1 MKNPL
6 IKVTQI
12 GCRLVRILTVPEVED
27 TLPLRLIIF
36 PMTMIEISI
45 LKPERPNPPFLA
57 ISIVALVRA
66 ISSITIIGVDI

>member
-27 TLPLRLIIF
+27 PFPLRLIIF
-36 PMTMIEISI
+36 PMPMIEISI
-45 LKPERPNPPFLA
+45 LEPERPNAPFLA
-57 ISIVALVRA
+57 ISMLALVRV
-66 ISSITIIGVDI
+66 ISSITIIGIDI